1 MIEILTSYALLVAS
15 TVNAFT
21 KDENQANDN
30 PDATAHR
37 GDCQHQLPWYN
48 ENWFTGAISLQ
59 VRGMI

>member
-37 GDCQHQLPWYN
+37 GDCQHQLP
-48 ENWFTGAISLQ
+48 
-59 VRGMI
+59 